1 MTRPY
6 NLTSLFASLLFL
18 SLSLL
23 LAAQSGGAQTSQPGM
38 SPGGVAT
45 TPLQIAVT
53 GCLKQSHE
61 THSYFIADQN
71 GTTWKL
77 TSSAVNL
84 AEHVNHSV
92 MVTGKPI
99 ATDQQQGSSD
109 QAGKTD
115 DGAKPQPS
123 LRVLTLKLLSP
134 SCTR

>member
-6 NLTSLFASLLFL
+6 QLASMLLLLLAFCP
-18 SLSLL
+18 L
-23 LAAQSGGAQTSQPGM
+23 LAAQSGGAQTSPPGA

-53 GCLKQSHE
+53 GCLKHSHE
-61 THSYFIADQN
+61 THTYFIADQN
-71 GTTWKL
+71 GTIWKL

-99 ATDQQQGSSD
+99 AADNEQGSNA
-109 QAGKTD
+109 QAGKAG

-123 LRVLTLKLLSP
+123 LRVLTLQLLSP